1 MLQEYRRRWD
11 WGKGVGSLS
20 FDVQGRGSLA
30 QFGPIRTEKMG
41 GGGGRGCKTWTFFM
55 DVINVWSLLSI
66 SHCVDISY
74 VFLYLIFRPFVF
86 IDKIKTVTLFITYTH
101 L

>member
-1 MLQEYRRRWD
+1 MLQEYQRRWD

-30 QFGPIRTEKMG
+30 QFGPIRTEKM

>member
-1 MLQEYRRRWD
+1 MLQEYQRRWD

-41 GGGGRGCKTWTFFM
+41 VGRQGVQNLDIFHGCHKCMVST
-55 DVINVWSLLSI
+55 INFPLRG
-66 SHCVDISY
+66 H
-74 VFLYLIFRPFVF
+74 
-86 IDKIKTVTLFITYTH
+86 
-101 L
+101 

>member
-1 MLQEYRRRWD
+1 MLQEYQRRWD

-41 GGGGRGCKTWTFFM
+41 GEAGGAKLGHFSWM
-55 DVINVWSLLSI
+55 S
-66 SHCVDISY
+66 
-74 VFLYLIFRPFVF
+74 
-86 IDKIKTVTLFITYTH
+86 
-101 L
+101 